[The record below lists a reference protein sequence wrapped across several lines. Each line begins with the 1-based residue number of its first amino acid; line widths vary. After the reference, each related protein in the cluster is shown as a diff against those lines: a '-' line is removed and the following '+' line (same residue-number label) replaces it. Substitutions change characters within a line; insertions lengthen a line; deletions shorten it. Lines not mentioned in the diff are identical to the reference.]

1 MNNYLILFSI
11 LIDLY
16 DSYMVTEKIRTEAS
30 VLQFTRFNG
39 VHFLH
44 SDFPPRNWGGGYVL
58 PRGHPHDS
66 DIILT
71 PCSCREAQYTFSKPL
86 YSQFKLPI
94 SPSPDAIWE
103 AHRSLSTSVAS
114 DCDAETKWSWK
125 IVPKPR
131 NGACHFQHLNSW
143 TVETYCIAACYVGLI
158 VWESWPK

>member
-1 MNNYLILFSI
+1 MILTLLQKKLEQRPQFYNLQGLKVCTSSI
-11 LIDLY
+11 LIFPLGTGEVDMC
-16 DSYMVTEKIRTEAS
+16 SYAGTPMTLMS
-30 VLQFTRFNG
+30 
-39 VHFLH
+39 
-44 SDFPPRNWGGGYVL
+44 SSP
-58 PRGHPHDS
+58 
-66 DIILT
+66 
-71 PCSCREAQYTFSKPL
+71 PCSCREPQYTFSKPL